1 MVLPTAERGSIFYFF
16 YDFPY
21 MYMYMYMYT
30 NAAVL
35 KQRLLHVVVTKVRI
49 VNFLPRGAPP
59 IVGSTTFPVAAR

>member
-1 MVLPTAERGSIFYFF
+1 
-16 YDFPY
+16 